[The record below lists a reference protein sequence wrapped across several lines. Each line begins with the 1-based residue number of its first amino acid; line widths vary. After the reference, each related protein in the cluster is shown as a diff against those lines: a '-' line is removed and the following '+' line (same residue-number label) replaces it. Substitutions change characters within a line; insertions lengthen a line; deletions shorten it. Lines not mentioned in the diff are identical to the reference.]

1 MYQIQIRL
9 YEVSGRVQAY
19 GHYSREYAGKVE
31 NLGAGKAS
39 VPIDADSQDDLHL
52 AIMLAA
58 CRVCGELAQNLEDP
72 LF

>member
-9 YEVSGRVQAY
+9 YEIGDEVKAY
-19 GHYSREYAGKVE
+19 GQYSREYAGKVE
-31 NLGAGKAS
+31 DLGAGKAS
-39 VPIDADSQDDLHL
+39 VPIDRDAEDDLHL